1 MLQPKIVI
9 DIFESHDLWCAGLA
23 LDICPKNS
31 ATTACKSQWA
41 NEEQQQT
48 PITTTRSSRRPAS
61 CTRPIRKSK
70 IYRSLNNW
78 DIIEIILCVH
88 NGTCWAVHIALHM
101 YYYLMAWPGNI
112 DKGDW
117 WLSRTDSELHHH
129 MYFIEYWIMKRNKH
143 HNKKQQ
149 QQQQQ
154 YFMYVFMKMSIYGDH
169 ETLDARD
176 CDYNLFLSFCVWRA
190 LIYAFQKCQCTLS
203 LCCY

>member
-143 HNKKQQ
+143 HNEKTTTTTT
-149 QQQQQ
+149 
-154 YFMYVFMKMSIYGDH
+154 FHVCIYENVD
-169 ETLDARD
+169 LRWSRD
-176 CDYNLFLSFCVWRA
+176 SRCSRLRLQSLSFFLRLARTNIRVPKVPVHAVAVLLLR
-190 LIYAFQKCQCTLS
+190 
-203 LCCY
+203 